1 MAAFR
6 VVRGGPEGARRH
18 ACAAAVLLRAVSM
31 TVDSMSDYFII
42 GVTHAGRG
50 VQIVSEK

>member
-1 MAAFR
+1 
-6 VVRGGPEGARRH
+6 
-18 ACAAAVLLRAVSM
+18 M